1 VSLSMLFRSS
11 SIQNG
16 AQIAVFVPNIVH
28 NALRSATSGL
38 SVKRP
43 MASSTFANPD
53 VRTYVH

>member
-1 VSLSMLFRSS
+1 MLFRSS

-28 NALRSATSGL
+28 SALRSATSGL

-43 MASSTFANPD
+43 MPKCSNYR
-53 VRTYVH
+53 VVGQH